1 MRKLIVLTTLMSLT
15 GCATVP
21 TTQQDTDKQEYQN
34 TQGKQLVTSLLVL
47 GAVLYVANE
56 VADKNRNKQCANNKF
71 LYRGTGGQ
79 RLYVCPG
86 KLP

>member
-1 MRKLIVLTTLMSLT
+1 MRKFPVLLLSMLLT

-21 TTQQDTDKQEYQN
+21 TTQQSDEQQYKN

-56 VADKNRNKQCANNKF
+56 VADKNRNKQCANDKF
-71 LYRGTGGQ
+71 LYRGTSGQ